1 MKLLF
6 TIVTLSIALS
16 ISAQTA
22 QLRYDAQNNL
32 VYFGD
37 SEITLKGLVNLTEAQ
52 GSGFYAASRALMM
65 KQLPILST
73 APNTFKNLSAVF
85 GAAAFGT
92 GFSFVYSANR
102 FNNFQSSSG
111 LFQGI
116 SAESMKVRGYAFMV
130 LSAPF
135 IYYALL
141 DRTDS
146 DDYKRRYE
154 RNILKSVNQYNESIS
169 AK

>member
-6 TIVTLSIALS
+6 TIVILSVALTL
-16 ISAQTA
+16 SAQTS
-22 QLRYDAQNNL
+22 QLRYDAQNDL
-32 VYFGD
+32 VYLGD

-85 GAAAFGT
+85 GAATFGT

-111 LFQGI
+111 FFQGI
-116 SAESMKVRGYAFMV
+116 SAESMKVRGYAFIV

-135 IYYALL
+135 IYYALF

-154 RNILKSVNQYNESIS
+154 RNILKSINQYNEYIS
-169 AK
+169 TK

>member
-22 QLRYDAQNNL
+22 QLRYDAQNDL
-32 VYFGD
+32 VYLGD

-169 AK
+169 TK

>member
-169 AK
+169 TK

>member
-1 MKLLF
+1 MKVLF
-6 TIVTLSIALS
+6 IIVTLSIALS

-22 QLRYDAQNNL
+22 LLRYDAQNDE
-32 VYFGD
+32 VYLGD

-52 GSGFYAASRALMM
+52 GSGFYAASRALMI
-65 KQLPILST
+65 KQSHILST

-85 GAAAFGT
+85 GAAVFGT
-92 GFSFVYSANR
+92 GFSFVFSANR

-135 IYYALL
+135 IFYAL

-146 DDYKRRYE
+146 DGYKRRYE
-154 RNILKSVNQYNESIS
+154 RNIQKSVNQYNEFIS
-169 AK
+169 AQ